1 MSVTMN
7 ENAITLR
14 FTGRAAA
21 YQAFG
26 ELTHLGSAAEVH
38 GAVLVERLEG
48 GAVRVSETL
57 GAVPGRNTGGD
68 GLVGSLVGLL
78 DGPLGMLMGW
88 GVGAMIGGG
97 HDRSQAA
104 EAAEITRPVS
114 AVTASSSFAPHLLPG
129 GGAVILAEAGE
140 SDTDALNLL
149 AMRYDAVLERRP
161 AGAVR
166 AELKVIEEEA
176 EQIRKRVAKAGRG
189 RRRAEIARRADRRP
203 GVREGGGAMS
213 RRLLAA

>member
-78 DGPLGMLMGW
+78 DGPLGMLVGW

-97 HDRSQAA
+97 HDRSRAA
-104 EAAEITRPVS
+104 GTTRPVS
-114 AVTASSSFAPHLLPG
+114 EVTAAGSFAPHLSPG

-166 AELKVIEEEA
+166 AELKVMEEEA
-176 EQIRKRVAKAGRG
+176 EQIRKRVAKAGRR
-189 RRRAEIARRADRRP
+189 RRRAEVARRVDRRP
-203 GVREGGGAMS
+203 GVREGGGAAS